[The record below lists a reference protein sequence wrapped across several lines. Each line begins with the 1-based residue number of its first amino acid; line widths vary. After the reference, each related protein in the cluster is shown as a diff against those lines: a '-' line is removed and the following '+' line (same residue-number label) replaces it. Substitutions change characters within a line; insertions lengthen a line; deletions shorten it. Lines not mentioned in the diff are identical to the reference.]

1 MDFTKIAVL
10 FYPFLSW
17 IYGCLSE
24 LYTTYDV
31 VMISIYYYVVDI
43 REEIDYDTLGTD
55 HVLHRCRDG
64 DKESR
69 TEPDIENKF
78 PKY

>member
-24 LYTTYDV
+24 LYTTYYV
-31 VMISIYYYVVDI
+31 VMISIDYYVVDI
-43 REEIDYDTLGTD
+43 REEIDYDDGVVD
-55 HVLHRCRDG
+55 HVLYRCR
-64 DKESR
+64 SC
-69 TEPDIENKF
+69 TTSM
-78 PKY
+78 